1 MNHNFFWSHLLTCSK
16 VARMNK
22 YSIQLKQKKKI
33 EKNQLIFLGKI
44 LFTPSQKASFRLTEC
59 FVTLS
64 YTLANQIETIN

>member
-16 VARMNK
+16 VARTNK

-44 LFTPSQKASFRLTEC
+44 LFTPSQKASFRLTEY